1 VTNGA
6 RIYEITIRGAASKLV
21 QVEFDDVQLRINHGC
36 THLRTGVVD
45 QTVLFGLIRRIEDL
59 GLVLLNVATV
69 PTEASPASRAPDPA
83 VDNRPG
89 EMKESRDH
97 GHHC

>member
-6 RIYEITIRGAASKLV
+6 RIYEITLRGAASKLV

-59 GLVLLNVATV
+59 GLLLLNVASV
-69 PTEASPASRAPDPA
+69 PTQASPAGRAPEA
-83 VDNRPG
+83 AADNRPA
-89 EMKESRDH
+89 EVKEIRNS
-97 GHHC
+97 GYHC

>member
-1 VTNGA
+1 MTNGA
-6 RIYEITIRGAASKLV
+6 RIYEITLRGAASKLV
-21 QVEFDDVQLRINHGC
+21 QVEFDDVQLRIDDGC
-36 THLRTGVVD
+36 THLRTGPVD

-69 PTEASPASRAPDPA
+69 PAETSPAGRAPDRA
-83 VDNRPG
+83 ADTRPG

-97 GHHC
+97 DHHC